1 MEIDVVVKQ
10 RAHRVPASPLAAFV
24 RRLARAKEPGE
35 ANALT
40 ILLAGDRVMR
50 GLNLRFRGKDATTDV
65 LSFPSGEGQLVD
77 GTRPLGEIVI
87 SVAQAARQAEARGHS
102 LSRELRLLLIHG
114 YLHLLGY
121 DHEVDDGSMMRLQAR
136 LVRRLMGT
144 ARR

>member
-24 RRLARAKEPGE
+24 RRLARAKAPGD

-40 ILLAGDRVMR
+40 ILLAGDRAMR

-87 SVAQAARQAEARGHS
+87 SVAQAARQAEAEGHS

-136 LVRRLMGT
+136 LARRLLPV